1 MKIMHITKIF
11 FLMIIA
17 GIVPLMPFTL
27 MIDPAGHAQQT
38 GRKLWTVFERA
49 ETFKCAEALKIAFEN
64 YSNTVRVILTR
75 APGEEII
82 PLQNASF
89 ANRLGVDFFL
99 RIQCTKDDG
108 EKPSLTIYYHE
119 HDPLIDKAQR
129 AAQPYAFTPIAHA
142 HFHNIGRSISI
153 AQSLNNA
160 LSASDYQKNFLCNG
174 TYGLPLKPLVGI
186 TAPALIIEI
195 GLCAD
200 DQWQLFVDPIVR
212 ELCTI
217 LNLTNGTL

>member
-1 MKIMHITKIF
+1 MYKKRLHLTT
-11 FLMIIA
+11 LLL
-17 GIVPLMPFTL
+17 GISFPLMPFTL

-38 GRKLWTVFERA
+38 GRKLWSGFERA
-49 ETFKCAEALKIAFEN
+49 ETFKCAEALKTAFEN
-64 YSNTVRVILTR
+64 FSNTLRVIITR
-75 APGEEII
+75 APGEEIV

-99 RIQCTKDDG
+99 RIQCIKENG
-108 EKPSLTIYYHE
+108 EKPSIAIYYHE

-129 AAQPYAFTPIAHA
+129 ATQPYAFVPITNA
-142 HFHNIGRSISI
+142 HFHSIGRSINI
-153 AQSLNNA
+153 AQSLSAA
-160 LSASDYQKNFLCNG
+160 LSASDYPKNFACGG

-186 TAPALIIEI
+186 TAPALLIEI

-200 DQWQLFVDPIVR
+200 DQWQLFIDPIVR

-217 LNLTNGTL
+217 LNLTQGTL

>member
-1 MKIMHITKIF
+1 MKIMHISKIF
-11 FLMIIA
+11 LIIMA
-17 GIVPLMPFTL
+17 GFAPLMPFTL

-38 GRKLWTVFERA
+38 GRKLWSGFERA
-49 ETFKCAEALKIAFEN
+49 ETFKCAEALKTACEN

-75 APGEEII
+75 APGEEIV

-99 RIQCTKDDG
+99 RVQCIKEDG

-129 AAQPYAFTPIAHA
+129 AAQPYAFTPITHA
-142 HFHNIGRSISI
+142 HFHNIGRSINI
-153 AQSLNNA
+153 AQSLSTA
-160 LSASDYQKNFLCNG
+160 LSASDYQKSFICEG

-186 TAPALIIEI
+186 TASALIIEI

-200 DQWQLFVDPIVR
+200 DQWQLFVDPIAR
-212 ELCTI
+212 ELFTI